1 MSSTHDVWAISGW
14 RDQRKAGAI
23 AILGSTIVF
32 AALWLAIRYYA
43 PIPTEMDGV
52 GPRML
57 LTLKCCCIATLFCFA
72 TGIDAVAHERL
83 QSPAFN
89 PLQGFETHRMK
100 VNLRYLQNTLE
111 QWVMFVVGVFGLALY
126 SPDGSA
132 MRTVEATTIVW
143 ILARLAFWIG
153 YHRCAAMRGVGAA
166 GVAMSLLVLVYV
178 AARIGF
184 DLAGTV
190 GTVAVIGAF
199 LLFEIFLFWA
209 TRGAASSDD
218 LGDHRGV
225 SGLV

>member
-1 MSSTHDVWAISGW
+1 MSSTNDVWAISGW
-14 RDQRKAGAI
+14 RDQRKVGVI
-23 AILGSTIVF
+23 AILGSGVVF
-32 AALWLAIRYYA
+32 AGMWLAIRYYA
-43 PIPTEMDGV
+43 PIPTGMDGV

-89 PLQGFETHRMK
+89 PLQGFETHRMR

-111 QWVMFVVGVFGLALY
+111 QLVLFVVGLFGLAVY
-126 SPDGSA
+126 SPDGGSI
-132 MRTVEATTIVW
+132 RTVEATTIVW

-153 YHRCAAMRGVGAA
+153 YHRSAAMRGIGAA

-190 GTVAVIGAF
+190 GTVAIIVAF
-199 LLFEIFLFWA
+199 LSFEIFLFWA
-209 TRGAASSDD
+209 TRGAPATDD
-218 LGDHRGV
+218 WGDHRSDV
-225 SGLV
+225 R